1 MWKQNNKF
9 SFEKLFTMVSWK
21 KVAIKIQTQIEIPA
35 DRFFLN
41 FFQILHNPDT
51 FCLPLI
57 TRLHSSEIT
66 GGY

>member
-1 MWKQNNKF
+1 M
-9 SFEKLFTMVSWK
+9 MVSWK
-21 KVAIKIQTQIEIPA
+21 KVAIKIQTQIEIPG